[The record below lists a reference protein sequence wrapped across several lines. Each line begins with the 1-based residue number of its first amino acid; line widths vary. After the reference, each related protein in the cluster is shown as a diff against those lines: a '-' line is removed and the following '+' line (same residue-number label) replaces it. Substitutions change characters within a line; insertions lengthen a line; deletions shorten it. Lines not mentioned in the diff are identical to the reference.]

1 MAKLSLFKNY
11 LNVLLAQSKT
21 HFTQQLLVIVG
32 LGLGILACSAILHY
46 SLTEF
51 NYDKQYDDNN
61 SVYRITLTLPELDL
75 GGDGLALT
83 PAGMKSLFHDLTNEQ
98 HVATQILPM
107 NTFFRLYYGEKRL
120 VFPNVVAADQD
131 FTQIFNLPVKH
142 GELKLGTPG
151 TIAIS
156 ESLANKLYNKSNV
169 VGQQLSLEK
178 DTVLT
183 ITAVLADLPHQTHLS
198 FDAIVSLK
206 TISGVA
212 PNMMR
217 GLRGSNF
224 YTYFKTINEINL
236 AQVTSQIDARLSET
250 MRVKVN
256 TIMQPLTSIHLTPN
270 LLGEMKP
277 SGDKRLLWLLITIVL
292 LLLMITAVNYFNT
305 NSAFYSTRL
314 KEISVRKAIG
324 ASEKQIFIQL
334 LLDGVVV
341 LSIASAI
348 AVVIAEVFS
357 PQLSSLLNI
366 NLSFNLDLVLTVA
379 LMALLLNLLGNLYPS
394 YKAAKVPTSAGLK
407 GLQDDLHGRKGLS
420 RTLLVCSQSFL
431 TVILLVLCFVMY
443 EQSSLLANKHVGYA
457 KNNVYLAPEINPTE
471 YSQKFES
478 FKLRA
483 EQIAGVE
490 KVTIAEQFPTMPF
503 NDSTSALTISGQPK
517 SSLDRVPLV
526 GVGFDFIESL
536 NINIIAGR
544 PFKKSFIADVYRKD
558 KNDNEYFGGIVSRAL
573 IEQAGWSSPEMAIN
587 QTISWEN
594 KHVTI
599 VGVFDFV
606 EFNSGVTSQTPVIL
620 GLSYSSQGRWTI
632 ATKLSDGAP
641 SDTLAKVQ
649 HLYDEQFDYPNASF
663 DSLSMLYNQQYKDFF
678 RQLTATL
685 ILTLIIVSLTL
696 FGVFGLAKFASERNT
711 KEIAIR
717 KILGA
722 KAGNIV
728 NLLFKKYFYPIL
740 LSCFIA
746 IPAAWW
752 VGKEW
757 LNAFNFSG
765 TVTLE
770 YLVISFAST
779 VVITFIT
786 IGTVVLNASSRPPA
800 ETLRSE

>member
-11 LNVLLAQSKT
+11 LHVLLAQSKN
-21 HFTQQLLVIVG
+21 HFTQQILVIIG
-32 LGLGILACSAILHY
+32 LAMGILACSAILHY

-51 NYDKQYDDNN
+51 NYDKQYDGNH

-83 PAGMKSLFHDLTNEQ
+83 PAGMKSLFHDLTSER
-98 HVATQILPM
+98 HIATQMLPM
-107 NTFFRLYYGEKRL
+107 NTFFRVYYGEKRL

-131 FTQIFNLPVKH
+131 FTEIFNLPVMY
-142 GELKLGTPG
+142 GELKLDTPG

-156 ESLANKLYNKSNV
+156 ESLANKLYNTSDV

-178 DTVLT
+178 NTVLT
-183 ITAVLADLPHQTHLS
+183 ITAVIADLPHQTHLS
-198 FDAIVSLK
+198 FDAVISLK
-206 TISGVA
+206 TILSVA
-212 PNMMR
+212 PNMMQ

-224 YTYFKTINEINL
+224 YTYFKTVDEINL
-236 AQVTSQIDARLSET
+236 AQVTSQIDERLSET

-256 TIMQPLTSIHLTPN
+256 TVMQPLTSIHLTPN

-277 SGDKRLLWLLITIVL
+277 SGDQRLLWLLIAIVL
-292 LLLMITAVNYFNT
+292 LLLVITAVNYFNT
-305 NSAFYSTRL
+305 NCAFYSTRL

-341 LSIASAI
+341 LSIAS
-348 AVVIAEVFS
+348 VIAIVTSEVFS

-366 NLSFNLDLVLTVA
+366 NLSFNLDLVLTVI

-394 YKAAKVPTSAGLK
+394 YKAAKVSTSAGLK
-407 GLQDDLHGRKGLS
+407 GQQDELYGRNGLS

-443 EQSSLLANKHVGYA
+443 EQSSQLANKQVGYS

-490 KVTIAEQFPTMPF
+490 KVTVAEQFPTMAF

-517 SSLDRVPLV
+517 SALDRVPLV
-526 GVGFDFIESL
+526 GVGFDFSESL

-544 PFKKSFIADVYRKD
+544 PFKKSFIADIYRKD
-558 KNDNEYFGGIVSRAL
+558 EDGNEYFGGIVSKAL
-573 IEQAGWSSPEMAIN
+573 VEQAGWASPEMALN

-606 EFNSGVTSQTPVIL
+606 EFNSGVTSQTPIIL

-632 ATKLSDGAP
+632 ATKLNEGAP
-641 SDTLAKVQ
+641 SDTLKNVQ
-649 HLYDEQFDYPNASF
+649 ALYNEQFNYPNASF
-663 DSLSMLYNQQYKDFF
+663 ESLSVLYNQQYKDFF

-722 KAGNIV
+722 RAGNIV
-728 NLLFKKYFYPIL
+728 KLLFKKYFYPIL
-740 LSCFIA
+740 LSCVIA

-752 VGKEW
+752 ISQAW
-757 LNAFNFSG
+757 LNAFNFIG
-765 TVTLE
+765 KVTLE
-770 YLVISFAST
+770 YLAISFVTT

-786 IGTVVLNASSRPPA
+786 IGTVVLNASSKPPA